1 MKASNEGDDTMED
14 IHSIAINLLSS
25 LLWVP
30 VWAALLGI
38 GYYIQV
44 RRPHRKLWLLKNPSD
59 LVVCAA
65 NSTTTHTNTYNRP
78 ATGIGQV
85 RALALAIRSM
95 HHAYRRQLNIRNIL
109 LSTDHLQE
117 RIENDLLI
125 LGGAKNNELAAKYLD
140 LLSDEQPVLQIEET
154 IYWRPRM
161 KNGQWSS
168 TGAAEYAGTAVGR
181 QVVVDYGLI
190 MRTYNPFTN
199 RDRTAIFL
207 SGSHTYGTVAATK
220 YFVDDMPKKLR
231 RLLKGGKKN
240 FVVLVSAQIVNGY
253 PTKLKWE
260 NSYVW

>member
-1 MKASNEGDDTMED
+1 MED

-25 LLWVP
+25 LIWVP

-44 RRPHRKLWLLKNPSD
+44 RRPHRRLWLLKNPSD

-65 NSTTTHTNTYNRP
+65 NSTTTHTNAYNRP

-95 HHAYRRQLNIRNIL
+95 HHAYRRQLNIRNIM
-109 LSTDHLQE
+109 LSTDHLQD

-125 LGGAKNNELAAKYLD
+125 LGGMKNNALAAKYLE
-140 LLSDEQPVLQIEET
+140 LLHDEQPLYQKENT
-154 IYWRPRM
+154 IYWRARM

-168 TGAAEYAGTAVGR
+168 SVVEEYIGSAVNR

-190 MRTYNPFTN
+190 MRTYNPFTS
-199 RDRTAIFL
+199 RDRTVVFL
-207 SGSHTYGTVAATK
+207 AGSHTYGTVAAAK

-231 RLLKGGKKN
+231 SLLKGGKKN
-240 FVVLVSAQIVNGY
+240 FVVLISTQIVNGY
-253 PTKLKWE
+253 PTKMKWE
-260 NSYVW
+260 KSYTW